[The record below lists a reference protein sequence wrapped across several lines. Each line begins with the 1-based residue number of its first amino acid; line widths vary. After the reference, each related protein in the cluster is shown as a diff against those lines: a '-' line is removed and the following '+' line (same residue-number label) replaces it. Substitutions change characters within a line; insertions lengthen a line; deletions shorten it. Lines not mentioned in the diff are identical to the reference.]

1 MKKQLISLLLT
12 LIMCVSLSTEA
23 IAVTAESGTLDNERL
38 VLTPSYDETLLEQN
52 RINASSYA
60 LSFVETFTEDVGYM
74 SGDTITMLSASDGIA
89 GFCVDI
95 YKNSQQY
102 GYVIVKF
109 VNNEPV
115 ISEFCLEEGILNPYA
130 TMLCDYDLQG
140 RNLQFYSI
148 GANDYQIYDRA
159 NGYAKNVYGESFSSL
174 EFAEYKSSEA
184 LCTSAEVT
192 ASNSNDWIT
201 YSDLDGYSVISSSYE
216 GTVNSSKTIT
226 GAGSIE
232 YYGTSEVSNI
242 DRQYACA
249 VVSISNLMKYCRSR
263 GKSNINSSFVDLYD
277 SIWQHAGTSSSGSTT
292 PSKEPKAVKSYLNEV
307 GYSCSYTSFQSYG
320 VFQSNLNLN
329 KPCLFSY
336 GAVFNGNSG
345 GHSVFV
351 AGYVDT
357 TAYQYLRIADGWNKS
372 LRYINFNGYN
382 YSRTMGWSFAIS

>member
-52 RINASSYA
+52 RINAASYA

-216 GTVNSSKTIT
+216 CFLLGKHTVERVCSGLSPLRR
-226 GAGSIE
+226 
-232 YYGTSEVSNI
+232 
-242 DRQYACA
+242 DRLWC
-249 VVSISNLMKYCRSR
+249 
-263 GKSNINSSFVDLYD
+263 
-277 SIWQHAGTSSSGSTT
+277 
-292 PSKEPKAVKSYLNEV
+292 
-307 GYSCSYTSFQSYG
+307 
-320 VFQSNLNLN
+320 
-329 KPCLFSY
+329 
-336 GAVFNGNSG
+336 
-345 GHSVFV
+345 
-351 AGYVDT
+351 
-357 TAYQYLRIADGWNKS
+357 
-372 LRYINFNGYN
+372 
-382 YSRTMGWSFAIS
+382 

>member
-52 RINASSYA
+52 RINAASYA

-148 GANDYQIYDRA
+148 GANDYQIYD
-159 NGYAKNVYGESFSSL
+159 NVVHQVLF
-174 EFAEYKSSEA
+174 
-184 LCTSAEVT
+184 
-192 ASNSNDWIT
+192 I
-201 YSDLDGYSVISSSYE
+201 
-216 GTVNSSKTIT
+216 KTF
-226 GAGSIE
+226 
-232 YYGTSEVSNI
+232 
-242 DRQYACA
+242 
-249 VVSISNLMKYCRSR
+249 K
-263 GKSNINSSFVDLYD
+263 FVD
-277 SIWQHAGTSSSGSTT
+277 
-292 PSKEPKAVKSYLNEV
+292 
-307 GYSCSYTSFQSYG
+307 
-320 VFQSNLNLN
+320 
-329 KPCLFSY
+329 
-336 GAVFNGNSG
+336 
-345 GHSVFV
+345 FV
-351 AGYVDT
+351 D
-357 TAYQYLRIADGWNKS
+357 QLD
-372 LRYINFNGYN
+372 
-382 YSRTMGWSFAIS
+382 